1 MAESPKLLWLAGSA
15 AVAELKL
22 PMVREK
28 EEEEV
33 AGIGAQAVRVPGQGA
48 GPKIWEEKEE
58 AAAAVVAAAVS
69 PG

>member
-1 MAESPKLLWLAGSA
+1 MAESSKLLWSAGLA
-15 AVAELKL
+15 AVAELTP

-28 EEEEV
+28 EEEE
-33 AGIGAQAVRVPGQGA
+33 AGIGARAARVLRPIA

-58 AAAAVVAAAVS
+58 EAAVVEATAVS